1 MRNESTTDFILQS
14 NFLDVENLE
23 QITTKQWLVV
33 HDSFSRNNEHGGF
46 YSALIPIEEVENC
59 LKKPSLDLRVGDGY
73 PELVVR
79 NEGEDKTVEYHRYG
93 CHNSFEPIVFIR
105 EYHGLRKSHVEIS
118 EEYRHFHAAY
128 WDSTK
133 QILIKFFDDGS
144 EDIIGRVNDGY
155 IELRLAEVKEFMS
168 AKHMYLAIYFD
179 ITRFADVDIESMP
192 QNAQTVSFKNE
203 FVCYEFYIRVN
214 NFAPKKGKVFS
225 RSLGKVLLSPPPKD
239 ILPSWC
245 KNDEEESFPD
255 YIIGVS
261 DEGKPL
267 SYTCNPDE
275 LANYF
280 GANPD
285 APHYLTPVFFK
296 KDVLSRY
303 YSNPSKY
310 KIDDGMLSCTTLWSL
325 QIDNNIPEYIVVFL
339 GDLGKHLPEKE
350 RWTWKTFNVIPDG
363 GISKTNFRRSFL
375 AEWAEPESLDL
386 VFKQLC
392 TKVVK
397 AWHEKFGWN
406 LFLPLHEADQNCF
419 DTLRLQLTEDQNEF
433 DSQVLNLTKLIIDS
447 LNERSL
453 LDINIGISSDDKG
466 FVKLEK
472 FFNAHSFDRVDIH
485 LDFLRQI
492 QALRS
497 SSVAHRK
504 GKNYDKIYKKLGIE
518 GNGFISSFEIIMQKA
533 CALLNDILI
542 FCEK

>member
-1 MRNESTTDFILQS
+1 MRNESTMDFILQS
-14 NFLDVENLE
+14 NFLDVENLK

-46 YSALIPIEEVENC
+46 YSALIPIDEVENC
-59 LKKPSLDLRVGDGY
+59 LKKPSWDLRIEDGY

-105 EYHGLRKSHVEIS
+105 DYHGLRKSHVEIS

-144 EDIIGRVNDGY
+144 EDIIGRVSDECV
-155 IELRLAEVKEFMS
+155 ELRLAEVREFMS
-168 AKHMYLAIYFD
+168 AKHMCLAIYFD
-179 ITRFADVDIESMP
+179 ITRFADVDIESTP
-192 QNAQTVSFKNE
+192 KNAQTVFFKNE
-203 FVCYEFYIRVN
+203 FICYEFYISVN
-214 NFAPKKGKVFS
+214 NFAPEKGKVFS
-225 RSLGKVLLSPPPKD
+225 RSLGKVLLSPPAKD
-239 ILPSWC
+239 ILPSWYN
-245 KNDEEESFPD
+245 KNEEESFPD

-275 LANYF
+275 LANNF

-296 KDVLSRY
+296 KDVLARY

-325 QIDNNIPEYIVVFL
+325 QIDNNIPGYVVVFL
-339 GDLGKHLPEKE
+339 GDLGEYLPEKE

-363 GISKTNFRRSFL
+363 DISKTNFRRSFL

-386 VFKQLC
+386 VFKQLY
-392 TKVVK
+392 TKAVK
-397 AWHEKFGWN
+397 VWQEKFGWN

-419 DTLRLQLTEDQNEF
+419 DTLRLPLTEDQNEF
-433 DSQVLNLTKLIIDS
+433 DSQVLNLTKLMIDS

-453 LDINIGISSDDKG
+453 SDKSLGISSDDKG
-466 FVKLEK
+466 LVKLEK
-472 FFNAHSFDRVDIH
+472 FFNAHSFNNVGIH

-504 GKNYDKIYKKLGIE
+504 GTNYDKIYKKLGIE
-518 GNGFISSFEIIMQKA
+518 GNGFMSSFGIIMQKA
-533 CALLNDILI
+533 CALLSDILI
-542 FCEK
+542 FCDK